1 MNTTTIADILID
13 NEKFVEEVNRRA
25 QANIEAVNKR
35 KQAIRTVIR
44 KYYKNEFV
52 AIQADEDERYEQCLA
67 EIKALNVEETY
78 PLPYPFNI

>member
-25 QANIEAVNKR
+25 QANIEAANKR
-35 KQAIRTVIR
+35 KQAIRTVIC

-52 AIQADEDERYEQCLA
+52 AIQADEDEQYKQCLA
-67 EIKALNVEETY
+67 EVKALNVEETY